1 MKQISLL
8 IAFCALVC
16 LPAFA
21 QSTTSATADKNSS
34 RITVTTQK
42 VDENGKTITETWIAE
57 GKEPAEIL
65 KEMSV
70 SPEGIKKVEINAA
83 DGDQERIF
91 YYRAA
96 GDNTTPGITLDALDP
111 IEVSGE
117 PLDAQKVI
125 IVTKT
130 IDSDKVQDATVN
142 TWHANGNGHRA
153 YATVTVGGE
162 KPQSN
167 CAALGVLVGKNPNGY
182 GASISQLIEK
192 GGAQEAGLKVGDV
205 IKKVDVFD
213 VSDYST
219 LFFALSHFRAG
230 DEAVI
235 VYDHEGKTFQK
246 KVLLKGWDQIPGQEF
261 RARTDCGNP
270 EPVVVHHDQPVQNND
285 PGLNSIILPL
295 ELEDAQV
302 YPNPT
307 DGIFSFSFKTAPGPL
322 AVTVTDVNG
331 KIVYRDLNDNDSGSY
346 SKEINIKDLPQGN
359 YILGVLQ
366 GEKRFTQQIS
376 KQ

>member
-1 MKQISLL
+1 MKQFFLL
-8 IAFCALVC
+8 TVFCALIC

-21 QSTTSATADKNSS
+21 QSTTTAEKNTS
-34 RITVTTQK
+34 RITVTTKK
-42 VDENGKTITETWIAE
+42 VDASGKTITETWIAE
-57 GKEPAEIL
+57 GKEPTEIL
-65 KEMSV
+65 KEMAV
-70 SPEGIKKVEINAA
+70 SSDAIQKVEINAA

-96 GDNTTPGITLDALDP
+96 GDHTSSEITLEDLDP
-111 IEVSGE
+111 LEATGE

-130 IDSDKVQDATVN
+130 IDADKVQDATVHS
-142 TWHANGNGHRA
+142 WHGNGNKQRA
-153 YATVTVGGE
+153 YASVIVGGE

-167 CAALGVLVGKNPNGY
+167 CAAMGVLVGRNPDGY
-182 GASISQLIEK
+182 GAAISGLIEK
-192 GGAQEAGLKVGDV
+192 GGAQEAGLKVGDI
-205 IKKVDVFD
+205 IKKVDEFD
-213 VSDYST
+213 VQDYAT
-219 LFFALSHFRAG
+219 LFFALSHFKSG
-230 DEAVI
+230 DEAVV
-235 VYDHEGKTFQK
+235 VYDHEGKTYQK
-246 KVLLKGWDQIPGQEF
+246 KVLLKGWDQIPGHEF

-270 EPVVVHHDQPVQNND
+270 EALVEHPVQPLKKDD
-285 PGLNSIILPL
+285 PVLNTIEPL
-295 ELEDAQV
+295 ELQDVQV

-307 DGIFSFSFKTAPGPL
+307 DGLFSFSFTTTPGPL

-331 KIVYRDLNDNDSGSY
+331 KIVYRDLNDNNTGYY
-346 SKEINIKDLPQGN
+346 SREINIKDMPQGN

>member
-1 MKQISLL
+1 MKQVSLL
-8 IAFCALVC
+8 IAFCALIC

-21 QSTTSATADKNSS
+21 QSTTTATADKNAS

-65 KEMSV
+65 KEMAV
-70 SPEGIKKVEINAA
+70 SPDGIQKVEINAA
-83 DGDQERIF
+83 EGDQERIF

-96 GDNTTPGITLDALDP
+96 GENAPTGVTVNVIDP
-111 IEVSGE
+111 QDILEEE
-117 PLDAQKVI
+117 PDAQKVI

-130 IDSDKVQDATVN
+130 VDADKIQDVTGN
-142 TWHANGNGHRA
+142 TWQVNGNGHKA
-153 YATVTVGGE
+153 YASVTVGGD
-162 KPQSN
+162 KQQSN
-167 CAALGVLVGKNPNGY
+167 CAAMGVLIGRNPDMY
-182 GASISQLIEK
+182 GAAISGLIEK
-192 GGAQEAGLKVGDV
+192 GGAQEAGLKVGDI
-205 IKKVDVFD
+205 IKKVDEFD
-213 VSDYST
+213 VSDFAT

-230 DEAVI
+230 DEAVV
-235 VYDHEGKTFQK
+235 VYDHEGKTYQK

-270 EPVVVHHDQPVQNND
+270 EPVVVHHDQPVLNDD
-285 PGLNSIILPL
+285 PGLNSIEPL
-295 ELEDAQV
+295 VLEDAQV

-307 DGIFSFSFKTAPGPL
+307 DGVFSFSFRTAPGPI

-331 KIVYRDLNDNDSGSY
+331 KIVYRDLNDNDSGNY
-346 SKEINIKDLPQGN
+346 SNEINIKDLPQGN